1 MYSRDLGVL
10 EELFDERSD
19 HGTSK
24 TSAKLVFVRKELI
37 DSSRSGISL
46 GLPPPVIRIH
56 DDVRLYEAD
65 GPAVE
70 ESDVRT
76 G

>member
-1 MYSRDLGVL
+1 LHSRDLGVL
-10 EELFDERSD
+10 EESFDESSD

-46 GLPPPVIRIH
+46 GLPPPVTRTH

-65 GPAVE
+65 GLALE